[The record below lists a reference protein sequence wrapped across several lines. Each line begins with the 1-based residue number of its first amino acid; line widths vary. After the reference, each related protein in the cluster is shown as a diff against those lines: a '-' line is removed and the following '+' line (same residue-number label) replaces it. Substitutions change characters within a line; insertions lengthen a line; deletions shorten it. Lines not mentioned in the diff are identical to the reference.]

1 MGSHPD
7 EQIAARVMQAV
18 RQELVGQLD
27 SQTIILGPTPRAIAR
42 LKNRYYYQIV
52 IKYRHDPALHARL
65 TAIMEGAQQQFDRE
79 TQVMID
85 PDPQYFL

>member
-1 MGSHPD
+1 M
-7 EQIAARVMQAV
+7 
-18 RQELVGQLD
+18 
-27 SQTIILGPTPRAIAR
+27 
-42 LKNRYYYQIV
+42 KNRYYYQIV